1 MSDLQKNQFINIY
14 KALAAFQQEC
24 PVIHKGTTGHN
35 YTYADLPQILEVI
48 NPLLKKHKLGFTQLL
63 VEDGLKTIIFHT
75 ESGESLESIAT
86 IPQVTLRGM
95 NEYQSFGSAIT
106 YYRRYALSS
115 ALGLVSD
122 KDTDA
127 AGEKETKL
135 PSFIKKHKTIVD
147 LTIAIDNC
155 ENVQELQKLHGLNK
169 DLMNPAIVALFTAKK
184 NSLNG

>member
-1 MSDLQKNQFINIY
+1 
-14 KALAAFQQEC
+14 
-24 PVIHKGTTGHN
+24 
-35 YTYADLPQILEVI
+35 
-48 NPLLKKHKLGFTQLL
+48 
-63 VEDGLKTIIFHT
+63 
-75 ESGESLESIAT
+75 
-86 IPQVTLRGM
+86 M
-95 NEYQSFGSAIT
+95 NEYQSFGSAIS
-106 YYRRYALSS
+106 YYRRYSLTSC
-115 ALGLVSD
+115 LGLVSD